1 MADVSLLAAD
11 GSTPQA
17 SILGKVD
24 GAERTGFNHMAINLI
39 HSDIPATAD
48 VYILAKLPVG
58 AAIIRAL
65 WIVKTAFTD
74 GIDFGVGTSA
84 GAAGTDGNLDCL
96 LDDSQLNNHAVG
108 VYVAGGEKASGEMC
122 GSLTS
127 TSYVSQK
134 GHLCVTDSYIT
145 AKPAADLSDGE
156 GTLIVEYVQTL

>member
-1 MADVSLLAAD
+1 MANVSLLASD

-48 VYILAKLPVG
+48 TYVIGRLPVG

-74 GIDFGVGTSA
+74 GIDFGIGTSL
-84 GAAGTDGNLDCL
+84 GAAGTEGNLDCL
-96 LDDSQLNNHAVG
+96 LDDSQLNNEAVG
-108 VYVAGGEKASGEMC
+108 VYVAGGEKSSGEMC
-122 GSLTS
+122 GTLSS

-134 GHLCVTDSYIT
+134 GHLCVTDSYII
-145 AKPAADLSDGE
+145 ASPAADLTAGE